1 MTQRKMDKHIMTYR
15 KLNIMTHAIGQ
26 KDRLTQLR
34 TDRLKKRSGNGGI

>member
-34 TDRLKKRSGNGGI
+34 TDRQTKRSGNGGI